1 MKLNLIKSFVFI
13 ILESI
18 LLIIIFDYPKKI
30 ISRLIFSH
38 DLSLLTYSVFE
49 KINEKQSF
57 DMTEKKNN
65 KKSLIVLNRF
75 VYDFFR
81 PEFDNLDDGVSWK
94 MLHGSI
100 KCDGVSDILLRLAEY
115 TNARAMMVFLY
126 NNKNIS
132 PHTLVLID
140 INEILNLDDKVNL
153 SHKINKP
160 EENYNLNNIFLFDPT
175 FNYYPLNKKN
185 EYVNINYMLDN
196 FDQFQS
202 YSMLDSDDIKLNLLK
217 NKKLIFMTNRKY
229 NEYSIINKIS
239 LNLSKLLPEKILNL
253 TFKFGIFINPNLN
266 QDYKDFLYARLEHV
280 LLNYDL
286 AKKNYQ
292 NIEIESNYYDQSQ
305 YWLKRI
311 LNSDSKL
318 KNYEQILD
326 INRN

>member
-13 ILESI
+13 ILVTI

-57 DMTEKKNN
+57 DMTEKKHN

-196 FDQFQS
+196 FNQFQS

-239 LNLSKLLPEKILNL
+239 LNLSKLLPQKILNL

-311 LNSDSKL
+311 INSDSKL